1 MGMTAIF
8 PTNTAALQLEAAVVG
23 FCSLERDAPTLPPHE
38 LYHAALAHIHDIC
51 AAVVA
56 CENAGLAR
64 EEILEVLEPAREIHA
79 RSPFVNRLQTWP
91 RGYPGD
97 FETVEYIMSG
107 ENRAEEG
114 TLQHACESYSLNFP
128 IAQQHRNKVRH
139 QTLRLLNAMMR
150 RPGHSRILSLACG
163 SAPDF
168 ASIEPLLAPIAG
180 EIWLNDADEDALEHT
195 SRVLRSVHSHCH
207 IVAGNALKI
216 ARRLPGPFDLVLAG
230 GLFDYLPDRVASF
243 LIGTVYNRLI
253 GQGGTFFFTNI
264 ARGNPYRCLI
274 EYMGDWTLIERSEE
288 DILRL
293 CSDANVPAG
302 AVSMRY
308 DETGLALL
316 IDVTRP

>member
-8 PTNTAALQLEAAVVG
+8 PSNTALLQLEASVVG
-23 FCSLERDAPTLPPHE
+23 FCALDREAGNMPAHE
-38 LYHAALAHIHDIC
+38 LYHTALAHVHDIC

-56 CENAGLAR
+56 CENAGIDR
-64 EEILEVLEPAREIHA
+64 DEIVAIMEPAREIHA

-97 FETVEYIMSG
+97 FETVEYIMRG
-107 ENRAEEG
+107 ENRAAEG
-114 TLQHACESYSLNFP
+114 TLEHACESYSLSFP

-139 QTLRLLNAMMR
+139 QALRLLNTMIR
-150 RPGHSRILSLACG
+150 RPGHSRVLTLACG

-168 ASIEPLLAPIAG
+168 ASIQALLPTIAG
-180 EIWLNDADEDALEHT
+180 EIWLNDADEDALQHA
-195 SRVLRSVHSHCH
+195 SRVLHSVASRCH
-207 IVAGNALKI
+207 IVPGNAIKI

-230 GLFDYLPDRVASF
+230 GLFDYLPDRVATY
-243 LIGTVYNRLI
+243 LIGTVYERLI
-253 GQGGTFFFTNI
+253 AEGGSFFFTNI

-274 EYMGDWTLIERSEE
+274 EYMGDWMLIERSEE

-293 CSDANVPAG
+293 CRDANVPAD

-316 IDVTRP
+316 IDVSRR

>member
-8 PTNTAALQLEAAVVG
+8 PANPAPLQLEAAVVG
-23 FCSLERDAPTLPPHE
+23 FCSLEPDAANLPPHE
-38 LYHAALAHIHDIC
+38 LYHTALASVHEIC

-56 CENAGLAR
+56 CESSGMER
-64 EEILEVLEPAREIHA
+64 DEIVAILEPAREIHA

-97 FETVEYIMSG
+97 FETVEYIMRG

-114 TLQHACESYSLNFP
+114 TLEHACESYSLSFP

-139 QTLRLLNAMMR
+139 QALRLLDAMMR
-150 RPGHSRILSLACG
+150 RPGHSRILTLACG

-168 ASIEPLLAPIAG
+168 ASIASLLPPIAG
-180 EIWLNDADEDALEHT
+180 EIWLNDADEDALRFT
-195 SRVLRSVHSHCH
+195 SEVLRPVASHLH
-207 IVAGNALKI
+207 IVRGNAVKI

-230 GLFDYLPDRVASF
+230 GLFDYLPDRVASY
-243 LIGTVYNRLI
+243 LIGTVYERLI
-253 GQGGTFFFTNI
+253 TSGGSFFFTNI

-274 EYMGDWTLIERSEE
+274 EYMGDWMLIERSEE

-293 CSDANVPAG
+293 CRDASVPAG

-316 IDVTRP
+316 VDVTKV